1 MFLVFFGTSFRWHGL
16 IGWSA
21 RYILVIVPLLLLPLG
36 ATLEK
41 RNPKFIIP
49 IILSLGGIGAFFNL
63 TYLSQDVIFFIWGE
77 PGVSGLFV
85 VDKIDNIRNDLN
97 LDPSTLWSF
106 KFSQLTHSI
115 LSVFNG
121 TSVDIFLMKVLGET
135 IYYVSFISIVSFLS
149 VIMIKTFKGISKSQL
164 V

>member
-1 MFLVFFGTSFRWHGL
+1 MKKFD
-16 IGWSA
+16 
-21 RYILVIVPLLLLPLG
+21 
-36 ATLEK
+36 LED
-41 RNPKFIIP
+41 RFIDYSIRM
-49 IILSLGGIGAFFNL
+49 SN
-63 TYLSQDVIFFIWGE
+63 
-77 PGVSGLFV
+77 V

-106 KFSQLTHSI
+106 KYSQLTHSI